1 MVLMSVCSRRHTVRR
16 APCAPSAAEAIDM
29 VMPAATPPVR
39 WNRAML
45 ESLPD
50 DGQCHEI
57 IDGVHYVTPSP
68 AAIHQYVV
76 SELLTALLPWCR
88 AERAGWV
95 FTAPSDIDLT
105 GDTIVQPDITVLPRT
120 GARPPRSWPEGGRP
134 ILAVEV
140 VSPSSASRDR
150 IVKRRRYQRA
160 GIAEYWIVD
169 PDAKLVERWL
179 PADDR
184 PEIITSELRWRPIGA
199 SRELVID
206 LATIFAAIS
215 ED

>member
-1 MVLMSVCSRRHTVRR
+1 
-16 APCAPSAAEAIDM
+16 M

-45 ESLPD
+45 EALPD
-50 DGQCHEI
+50 DGQRHEI

-68 AAIHQYVV
+68 APVHQFIVT
-76 SELLTALLPWCR
+76 ELLAALIPWCR
-88 AERAGWV
+88 TERAGWI

-105 GDTIVQPDITVLPRT
+105 GDTIVQPDIAVLPRA
-120 GARPPRSWPEGGRP
+120 GEHPPRRWSDGGIP
-134 ILAVEV
+134 LLAVEV

-169 PDAKLVERWL
+169 PEAQLVERWT
-179 PADDR
+179 PTDER
-184 PEIITSELRWRPIGA
+184 PEIVTDRLRWHPA
-199 SRELVID
+199 SAASELVID
-206 LATIFAAIS
+206 LAPIFAAI
-215 ED
+215 D